1 MKGML
6 ALLGALTAVG
16 PLSLDMYLPALPS
29 LGGDLGVSESQAQLT
44 ITACLI
50 GIAAGQLFAGPLS
63 DGWGRRR
70 PVVAGVV
77 AYSLATFLCALAP
90 NVDLLI
96 AARFVQG
103 LAGGVGVVIARAIVR
118 DLYSGVAA
126 AKYFSRLVLVFG
138 VAPIVAPSI
147 GSAVLRVA
155 DWRGVFVVLGAV
167 GALIAL
173 AVVLR
178 LPETLPPDRRQP
190 GGLRR
195 IAGNAKLLGRDRV
208 FIGYALTQGLAFA
221 GMFSYIGGSSFVLQ
235 AVFGASS
242 TVYGVIFGLNALG
255 LVATGQLNARLLD
268 TFAPRRLLVATLFVG
283 LAAGLALIAAAT
295 GSHLSLFAVPLWVYI
310 ASIGLVLPNCTAL
323 ALDRHPAMAGPA
335 SALIGASQSF
345 IGALAAPVDGLV
357 GGHRAVPMAAVI
369 AVCAALALATVLL
382 LARPPAA
389 APDPVA

>member
-1 MKGML
+1 MTVPTLCWLKTRSTATASGRCSASIEASIVSRCSRRWARSSSGSLRTTVKATSRHARPGTPSTTPTPQRVSPGSTPSTRTTPPNDETPVRHRHPNDRVRQEQAPTRLTSVVTMKGML

-29 LGGDLGVSESQAQLT
+29 LGHDLGASESQVQLT

-70 PVVAGVV
+70 PVVAGAI
-77 AYSLATFLCALAP
+77 AYCLATFLCALAP
-90 NVDLLI
+90 SVGLLT

-167 GALIAL
+167 GGLIAL

-178 LPETLPPDRRQP
+178 LPETLPPERRHA

-195 IAGNAKLLGRDRV
+195 IAGNAAVLGRDRV
-208 FIGYALTQGLAFA
+208 FVGYALTQ
-221 GMFSYIGGSSFVLQ
+221 
-235 AVFGASS
+235 
-242 TVYGVIFGLNALG
+242 
-255 LVATGQLNARLLD
+255 
-268 TFAPRRLLVATLFVG
+268 
-283 LAAGLALIAAAT
+283 
-295 GSHLSLFAVPLWVYI
+295 
-310 ASIGLVLPNCTAL
+310 
-323 ALDRHPAMAGPA
+323 
-335 SALIGASQSF
+335 
-345 IGALAAPVDGLV
+345 
-357 GGHRAVPMAAVI
+357 
-369 AVCAALALATVLL
+369 
-382 LARPPAA
+382 
-389 APDPVA
+389 